1 MEECLFQDI
10 ASKGAAYEVL
20 ESLEFIKQITEFIR
34 NAAAL
39 YKDIKTE

>member
-20 ESLEFIKQITEFIR
+20 ESLEFRKQIAGFIR

-39 YKDIKTE
+39 YKNLPD